1 MHGRGPKGVNSTAP
15 ADIAPRQRRLQRAP
29 DFTGAPLK
37 SFRAVFL
44 RHGLPG
50 LVLGALCLAHPAL
63 RALLP
68 DALAGFAAAP
78 LRYLGAALAILVGL
92 VAYAAFVDRRLEA
105 RQLGWIF
112 YLLLLSLWEEWL
124 FRLAI
129 PRLVAA
135 EGMDALAAVI
145 VSNAL
150 FGLVHYFTLRWRWY
164 WCVAAFLGGMA
175 LSRHMGQHHDLA
187 MLVAFHWIAT
197 FLNTPL
203 PPSPGRS
210 APQ

>member
-1 MHGRGPKGVNSTAP
+1 VHRRGQSGVNSTAP
-15 ADIAPRQRRLQRAP
+15 ADLAPSQRRLQRPP
-29 DFTGAPLK
+29 DFTGAPLR

-50 LVLGALCLAHPAL
+50 LLLGALCLAHPDL

-68 DALAGFAAAP
+68 DALAGFSAAP
-78 LRYLGAALAILVGL
+78 LRYLTVGLGILAAL
-92 VAYAAFVDRRLEA
+92 VAYGAFIDRRLDA
-105 RQLGWIF
+105 RQVGWIF
-112 YLLLLSLWEEWL
+112 YLLLLSVWEEWL

-129 PRLVAA
+129 PWLNAA
-135 EGMDALAAVI
+135 QGLDARTAAI

-150 FGLVHYFTLRWRWY
+150 FGFLHYFTLRWKWY

-187 MLVAFHWIAT
+187 MVIAFHWIAT
-197 FLNTPL
+197 FLNTPRL
-203 PPSPGRS
+203 PGR
-210 APQ
+210 AGRGG